1 MAVQRL
7 FEMKNPVGGEKEQR
21 SSSEIITAETKLS
34 TQCHSLLSRSVTNR
48 LLGLSSKNPLM
59 SL

>member
-7 FEMKNPVGGEKEQR
+7 FEMRNPVGGEEQR
-21 SSSEIITAETKLS
+21 SSSEIVTAERTLS
-34 TQCHSLLSRSVTNR
+34 TQCHSLLSGSVTNR

-59 SL
+59 

>member
-7 FEMKNPVGGEKEQR
+7 FDMRNPVGGEEQR
-21 SSSEIITAETKLS
+21 SSSEIVTAERTLS

-59 SL
+59 